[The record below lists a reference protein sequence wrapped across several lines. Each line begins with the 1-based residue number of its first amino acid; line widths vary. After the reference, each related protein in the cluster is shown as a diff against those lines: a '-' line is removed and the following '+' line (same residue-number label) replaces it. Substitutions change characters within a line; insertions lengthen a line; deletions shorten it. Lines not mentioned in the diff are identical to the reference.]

1 MVLMDDM
8 GVEGFRRKGKII
20 VYPSQVSFK
29 RVYYLTGKVKL
40 IQSGLVQHIDE
51 VTFMGGKDMAVS
63 TDAKETV
70 PEEDLDQTDVLES
83 TQTVILEALEKLGYP
98 REVYELLKEPMK
110 ILTVRIPIRMD
121 DGSIKIF
128 TGYRAQH
135 NDAVGPTK
143 GGVRF
148 HPNVTEKEVKALSIW
163 MSLKAG
169 IVNLPYGGGKG
180 GIVCDPREMSFREL
194 EKLSR
199 GYVRAISQI
208 VGPTKDIPAPDVFTN
223 SQIMAWMMDE
233 YSRIREFDSPGFIT
247 GKPLVL
253 GGSHGRES
261 ATAKGV
267 TICIREAAKKK
278 GIELKDARVVVQGFG
293 NAGSFLAKFMHDAG
307 AKVIGISDA
316 YGALFDPKG
325 LDIDY
330 LLDRRDSFGTVTK
343 LFKDTITNKELLE
356 LDCDVLVPAAIEN
369 QITRENAHNIQAKIV
384 VEAANGPTTLEATK
398 ILTERGILLVPDV
411 LASSGGVTV
420 SYFEWVQNN
429 QGYYW
434 TEEEVER
441 RLEEVLVNSFN
452 NVYNTAQ
459 TRRVNMRL
467 AAYMV
472 GVRKMAEA
480 SRFRGWI

>member
-1 MVLMDDM
+1 MAGSDKMGKTENGIKEEPKSKQNVL
-8 GVEGFRRKGKII
+8 
-20 VYPSQVSFK
+20 Q
-29 RVYYLTGKVKL
+29 
-40 IQSGLVQHIDE
+40 
-51 VTFMGGKDMAVS
+51 
-63 TDAKETV
+63 
-70 PEEDLDQTDVLES
+70 S
-83 TQTVILEALEKLGYP
+83 TQTVIHQALGKLGYSD
-98 REVYELLKEPMK
+98 EMFELMKEPLRMM
-110 ILTVRIPIRMD
+110 TVRIPVRMD
-121 DGSIKIF
+121 DGSNKIF

-148 HPNVTEKEVKALSIW
+148 HPNVSETEVKALSIW

-169 IVNLPYGGGKG
+169 IVDLPYGGGKG
-180 GIVCDPREMSFREL
+180 GIVCDPREMSFPEVER
-194 EKLSR
+194 LSR

-233 YSRIREFDSPGFIT
+233 YSRMREFDSPGFIT

-278 GIELKDARVVVQGFG
+278 GLNVEGARIVIQGFG
-293 NAGSFLAKFMHDAG
+293 NAGSFLAKFMFDAG
-307 AKVIGISDA
+307 AKVVGISDV
-316 YGALFDPKG
+316 YGGLYDPEG

-330 LLDRRDSFGTVTK
+330 LLDRRDSFGTVSK
-343 LFKDTITNKELLE
+343 LFKDTISNDELLE
-356 LDCDVLVPAAIEN
+356 LDCDILVPAAIEN
-369 QITRENAHNIQAKIV
+369 QITESNADRIKAGII
-384 VEAANGPTTLEATK
+384 VEAANGPTTIEATK
-398 ILTERGILLVPDV
+398 MLSDRGVLLVPDV
-411 LASSGGVTV
+411 LASAGGVTV

-429 QGYYW
+429 QGFYW
-434 TEEEVER
+434 EEEEVAKK
-441 RLEEVLVNSFN
+441 LEKVIVTAFD
-452 NVYNTAQ
+452 NVY
-459 TRRVNMRL
+459 RVASVRNVDMRL

>member
-1 MVLMDDM
+1 MVADKASDSPN
-8 GVEGFRRKGKII
+8 ENND
-20 VYPSQVSFK
+20 
-29 RVYYLTGKVKL
+29 KL
-40 IQSGLVQHIDE
+40 
-51 VTFMGGKDMAVS
+51 
-63 TDAKETV
+63 
-70 PEEDLDQTDVLES
+70 DVLKS
-83 TQTVILEALEKLGYP
+83 TQSVVRTALDKLGYP
-98 REVYELLKEPMK
+98 EEVYDLLKEPIRMMS
-110 ILTVRIPIRMD
+110 VRIPVRMD
-121 DGSIKIF
+121 DDSIKIF
-128 TGYRAQH
+128 TGFRAQH

-148 HPNVTEKEVKALSIW
+148 HPDVTEKEVKALSIW

-169 IVNLPYGGGKG
+169 IVDLPYGGGKG
-180 GIVCDPREMSFREL
+180 GIICDPREMSFREL
-194 EKLSR
+194 EGLSR

-223 SQIMAWMMDE
+223 PQIMAWMMDE
-233 YSRIREFDSPGFIT
+233 YSRIDEFNNPGFIT
-247 GKPLVL
+247 GKPIVL

-267 TICIREAAKKK
+267 TICINEAIKKK
-278 GIELKDARVVVQGFG
+278 NMNLQDARVVIQGFG

-307 AKVIGISDA
+307 AKVVGISDA
-316 YGALFDPKG
+316 YGGLHDPEG

-343 LFKDTITNKELLE
+343 LFNNTITNKELLE
-356 LDCDVLVPAAIEN
+356 LDCDILVPAAVEN
-369 QITRENAHNIQAKIV
+369 QITEDNAHNIKASIV

-398 ILTERGILLVPDV
+398 ILSERGILLVPDV
-411 LASSGGVTV
+411 LASAGGVTV

-434 TEEEVER
+434 SEEEI
-441 RLEEVLVNSFN
+441 EEKLYKVMTKGFN

-459 TRRVNMRL
+459 TRRVDMRL

-480 SRFRGWI
+480 ARFRGWI

>member
-1 MVLMDDM
+1 MAQQSDDSS
-8 GVEGFRRKGKII
+8 RAK
-20 VYPSQVSFK
+20 
-29 RVYYLTGKVKL
+29 TGENL
-40 IQSGLVQHIDE
+40 
-51 VTFMGGKDMAVS
+51 
-63 TDAKETV
+63 
-70 PEEDLDQTDVLES
+70 DVLVS
-83 TQTVILEALEKLGYP
+83 TQTVIKKALDKLGYP
-98 REVYELLKEPMK
+98 EQVFELLKEPLRVMH
-110 ILTVRIPIRMD
+110 VRIPIRMD
-121 DGSIKIF
+121 DGTVKVF

-148 HPNVTEKEVKALSIW
+148 HPDVTESEVKALSIW

-169 IVNLPYGGGKG
+169 IVDLPYGGGKG
-180 GIVCDPREMSFREL
+180 GIICDPRQMSFREL
-194 EKLSR
+194 ERLSR

-253 GGSHGRES
+253 GGSRGRET

-267 TICIREAAKKK
+267 TLMVREAAKKRDISLN
-278 GIELKDARVVVQGFG
+278 GARVVIQGFG
-293 NAGSFLAKFMHDAG
+293 NAGSFLAKFMSDSG

-316 YGALFDPKG
+316 YGALHDDEG

-330 LLDRRDSFGTVTK
+330 LLDRRDSFGTVTN
-343 LFKDTITNKELLE
+343 LFKETISNQELLE
-356 LDCDVLVPAAIEN
+356 LDCDILVPAAVEN
-369 QITRENAHNIQAKIV
+369 QITAANAHKIKAKIV
-384 VEAANGPTTLEATK
+384 VEAANGPTTLDATR
-398 ILTERGILLVPDV
+398 ILSERGVLLVPDV
-411 LASSGGVTV
+411 LASAGGVTV

-434 TEEEVER
+434 SEEEVEAK
-441 RLEEVLVNSFN
+441 LEEIMVKSFE
-452 NVYNTAQ
+452 NVYRTSQ
-459 TRRVNMRL
+459 TRKVDMRL

-480 SRFRGWI
+480 SRFRGWV

>member
-1 MVLMDDM
+1 MVAEKAAD
-8 GVEGFRRKGKII
+8 
-20 VYPSQVSFK
+20 
-29 RVYYLTGKVKL
+29 
-40 IQSGLVQHIDE
+40 
-51 VTFMGGKDMAVS
+51 S
-63 TDAKETV
+63 TKEAKK
-70 PEEDLDQTDVLES
+70 QMDVLSS
-83 TQTVILEALEKLGYP
+83 TQAVVKNALEKLGYP
-98 REVYELLKEPMK
+98 DEVYELLKEPLRMM
-110 ILTVRIPIRMD
+110 TVRIPIKMD
-121 DGSIKIF
+121 DGSTKIF

-143 GGVRF
+143 GGIRF
-148 HPNVTEKEVKALSIW
+148 HPDVTETEVKALSMW

-169 IVNLPYGGGKG
+169 IVDLPYGGGKG
-180 GIVCDPREMSFREL
+180 GIICDPRDMSFREL
-194 EKLSR
+194 EALSR

-233 YSRIREFDSPGFIT
+233 YSRMDEFNSPGFIT
-247 GKPLVL
+247 GKPIVL

-267 TICIREAAKKK
+267 TICINEAAKKRNMSVK
-278 GIELKDARVVVQGFG
+278 GAKVIVQGFG
-293 NAGSFLAKFMHDAG
+293 NAGSFLSKFLHDEG
-307 AKVIGISDA
+307 AIVVGISDA
-316 YGALFDPKG
+316 YGALYDPEG

-343 LFKDTITNKELLE
+343 LFNNTISNKELLE
-356 LDCDVLVPAAIEN
+356 SECDILVPAAVEN
-369 QITRENAHNIQAKIV
+369 QITEDNAHNIKASIV
-384 VEAANGPTTLEATK
+384 VEAANGPTTMEATK

-411 LASSGGVTV
+411 LASAGGVTV

-434 TEEEVER
+434 SEEEVEEK
-441 RLEEVLVNSFN
+441 LYATMIKAFN
-452 NVYNTAQ
+452 AIYDTAQ
-459 TRRVNMRL
+459 TRQVDMRL

-480 SRFRGWI
+480 SRFRGWV